1 MYGLG
6 VQGPVSD
13 NLQINLAYAQL
24 DIDKNESPGYDPYN
38 GNTPLVNT
46 FGSHGL
52 VLSAMWN
59 PMKISHLLVIMCL
72 QMLKKNV

>member
-24 DIDKNESPGYDPYN
+24 DIDKMNLQDM
-38 GNTPLVNT
+38 T
-46 FGSHGL
+46 H
-52 VLSAMWN
+52 
-59 PMKISHLLVIMCL
+59 IMEIL
-72 QMLKKNV
+72 R